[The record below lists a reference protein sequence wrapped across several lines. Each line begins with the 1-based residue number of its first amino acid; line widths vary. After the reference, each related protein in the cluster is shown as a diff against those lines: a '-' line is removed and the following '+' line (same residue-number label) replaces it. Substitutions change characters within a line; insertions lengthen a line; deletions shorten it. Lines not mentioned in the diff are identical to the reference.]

1 VNDRDLKIFETVART
16 GGIGRAAAELNTVQ
30 SNVTTHLRELEQELG
45 FALFERHS
53 RGVTL
58 TAAGHRLRPFAAK
71 IGDLLRQA
79 KQAVQ
84 DDGTPN
90 GPLAIGCMETT
101 AGLRLPAVLAAYTS
115 AFPDVELSLVTG
127 TTPFLTQAVLNREL
141 DAALVSAPVDHPELV
156 TETVFREQ
164 MVIIA
169 APKIRSFDDLVAKP
183 DLRIVVLRFDCA
195 YRRQLESVLTE
206 SGVVQFKVM
215 EMGTIEGII
224 GCVAAGMGISLLPK
238 GVVQRA
244 VRDGE
249 VVTLRPP
256 QRVEMVDTVFV
267 RRADAYFS
275 SAMSAFLQT
284 ARPSPPPPAP
294 APEADK
300 LQRRS
305 KPSLPAMTP
314 I

>member
-1 VNDRDLKIFETVART
+1 
-16 GGIGRAAAELNTVQ
+16 
-30 SNVTTHLRELEQELG
+30 
-45 FALFERHS
+45 
-53 RGVTL
+53 
-58 TAAGHRLRPFAAK
+58 
-71 IGDLLRQA
+71 
-79 KQAVQ
+79 
-84 DDGTPN
+84 
-90 GPLAIGCMETT
+90 
-101 AGLRLPAVLAAYTS
+101 
-115 AFPDVELSLVTG
+115 
-127 TTPFLTQAVLNREL
+127 
-141 DAALVSAPVDHPELV
+141 
-156 TETVFREQ
+156 
-164 MVIIA
+164 
-169 APKIRSFDDLVAKP
+169 
-183 DLRIVVLRFDCA
+183 
-195 YRRQLESVLTE
+195 
-206 SGVVQFKVM
+206 
-215 EMGTIEGII
+215 
-224 GCVAAGMGISLLPK
+224 
-238 GVVQRA
+238 